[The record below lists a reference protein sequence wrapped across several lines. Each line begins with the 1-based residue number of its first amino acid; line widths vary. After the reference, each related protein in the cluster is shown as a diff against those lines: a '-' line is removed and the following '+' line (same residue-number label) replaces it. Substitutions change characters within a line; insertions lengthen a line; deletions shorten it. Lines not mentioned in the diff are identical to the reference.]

1 MSETASIKPYLR
13 LSGLEP
19 LVVRPESNF
28 INIGER
34 TNVTG
39 SKKFARL
46 IRENKYEEA
55 LSVARQQVENGA
67 QILDVNMDD
76 ALLDGVKAM
85 TTFLNLLQ
93 SEPDIAKIPIMIDSS
108 KFEIIEAGL
117 KCVQGKSI
125 VNSISMKEGE
135 EKFIQQ
141 AEICRMYG
149 ASVVVMA
156 FDEKGQADTLQKRVE
171 ICSKAYEILTEQ
183 VGYDPQDIIFDP
195 NIFAVATGLEEHNN
209 YAVDYIEATK
219 IIKQK
224 MPLAKISGG
233 VSNLSFSF
241 RGNDHVREAMHAVFL
256 YHAIKAG
263 MDMGI
268 VNAGQ
273 LVVYDEIEPELRQL
287 CEDVILNRNNDN
299 NEVTEKLIA
308 FAEKVKAKGKVE
320 VKDEAWRNAS
330 VEERLKH
337 SLINGITDYID
348 IDTEEARQKYPKPLD
363 VIEGPLMD
371 GMNVVGDLFGSGKMF
386 LPQVVKS
393 ARVMKKSV
401 AILTP
406 YIEAEKEQRRLAH
419 ELAGTK
425 NEEGA
430 GAAKILLATV
440 KGDVHDIGKN
450 IVGVVLGCN
459 GYEVTDLGVMVPAD
473 KILET
478 AEKQN
483 VDIIGLSGLITP
495 SLDEMV
501 HVAHEMKRR
510 NMKQPLL
517 IGGATTSRMH
527 TAVKIAPQY
536 DNGVVHVLDASRSVT
551 VVTNLLNK
559 EQKKS
564 FLSQTETE
572 YNNLRT
578 QFLNKQKGKSL
589 IPYEE
594 AVITKEYLDWK
605 KYKPVKPA
613 LDGVKVLN
621 EFDLATIARY
631 IDWGPFFIAWEMPG
645 QFPAVLTD
653 KIFGTEATRLYNDA
667 QKLVEKLVK
676 EKWFTA
682 NGVIGI
688 WPAAS
693 NNADTV
699 TLQTNKGEVKLES
712 LRQQLKKAIGQPSF
726 SLADFIKPAQGPT
739 PQAKLIN
746 EDTAKAP
753 SRREGEKEFGYQW
766 VDPQYYGLLKEY
778 ALQHRAKAT
787 KAEEK
792 LWELLKSKQLEGY
805 KFRRQ
810 HIIDKYITD
819 IVCLDKRLIIEIE
832 GLIHQLPENIES
844 DTIRT
849 KGFEEKGF
857 TVIRFSNEE
866 VLTETENTLQTIS
879 NKLKEL
885 PSIKE
890 KHDLSFSALGGGQ
903 GTDSDYM
910 GAFAVTIHGAKKHVE
925 KFASEQ
931 DEYNKIMVQILADRF
946 VEAFAECL
954 HQKVRKEF
962 WGYAKDENLTNEQ
975 LIKEQY
981 KGIRPAP
988 GYPACPD
995 HTEKTKLFELLNVT
1009 ENIGIELTESL
1020 AMNPPA
1026 SVCGWYIAHPQ
1037 SHYFGL
1043 GKIGRDQLEDY
1054 AKRKGMTIDEAE
1066 KWLRPVLE

>member
-1 MSETASIKPYLR
+1 MHHIKPYLR

-19 LVVRPESNF
+19 LVIRPESNF
-28 INIGER
+28 VNIGER

-76 ALLDGVKAM
+76 ALLDGVQAM

-93 SEPDIAKIPIMIDSS
+93 GEPDIAKIPVMIDSS

-117 KCVQGKSI
+117 KCVQGKCI

-135 EKFIQQ
+135 EKFIKQ
-141 AEICRMYG
+141 AEICKMYG
-149 ASVVVMA
+149 ASAVVMA
-156 FDEKGQADTLQKRVE
+156 FDEKGQADTLQRRVN
-171 ICSKAYEILTEQ
+171 ICSKAYKILTER

-209 YAVDYIEATK
+209 YAVDFIEATK
-219 IIKQK
+219 IIKK
-224 MPLAKISGG
+224 RMPLAKISGG

-241 RGNDHVREAMHAVFL
+241 RGNDHVREAMHSVFL

-273 LVVYDEIEPELRQL
+273 LVVYDEIEPALQQL
-287 CEDVILNRNNDN
+287 CENVILNRNNDN
-299 NEVTEKLIA
+299 NEATEKLIA
-308 FAEKVKAKGKVE
+308 FAENIKVKGKIE
-320 VKDEAWRNAS
+320 VKDEVWRNSS

-337 SLINGITDYID
+337 ALINGITDHIES
-348 IDTEEARQKYPKPLD
+348 DTEEARKKYPKPLD

-401 AILTP
+401 AWLTP
-406 YIEAEKEQRRLAH
+406 YIEEEK
-419 ELAGTK
+419 K
-425 NEEGA
+425 NNPTA
-430 GAAKILLATV
+430 LKSNVARIVLATV

-459 GYEVTDLGVMVPAD
+459 GYDVKDLGVMVPAD
-473 KILET
+473 KILDT
-478 AEKQN
+478 AEKEN
-483 VDIIGLSGLITP
+483 ADIIGLSGLITP

-536 DNGVVHVLDASRSVT
+536 ENGVVHVLDASRSVT

-559 EQKKS
+559 GNKQS
-564 FLSQTETE
+564 FLDETKKE
-572 YNNLRT
+572 YTNLRN
-578 QFLNKQKGKSL
+578 QFLNKQKGKTL

-594 AVITKEYLDWK
+594 AVITKEYFDWK
-605 KYKPVKPA
+605 NYKPVRPA
-613 LDGVKVLN
+613 VEGVKSLQ
-621 EFDLATIARY
+621 EFDLGTIAKY

-653 KIFGTEATRLYNDA
+653 QIFGTEAKRLFNDA
-667 QKLVEKLVK
+667 QKLVEKITS

-682 NGVIGI
+682 NGVIGF
-688 WPAAS
+688 WPATS

-699 TLQTNKGEVKLES
+699 TLQTNDGEIKLEF

-726 SLADFIKPAQGPT
+726 SLADFIKPASPAPRTTPELSSPFGRQG
-739 PQAKLIN
+739 ADFI
-746 EDTAKAP
+746 
-753 SRREGEKEFGYQW
+753 
-766 VDPQYYGLLKEY
+766 
-778 ALQHRAKAT
+778 
-787 KAEEK
+787 
-792 LWELLKSKQLEGY
+792 
-805 KFRRQ
+805 
-810 HIIDKYITD
+810 
-819 IVCLDKRLIIEIE
+819 
-832 GLIHQLPENIES
+832 
-844 DTIRT
+844 
-849 KGFEEKGF
+849 
-857 TVIRFSNEE
+857 
-866 VLTETENTLQTIS
+866 
-879 NKLKEL
+879 
-885 PSIKE
+885 
-890 KHDLSFSALGGGQ
+890 
-903 GTDSDYM
+903 
-910 GAFAVTIHGAKKHVE
+910 GAFAVTIHGAKKHVD
-925 KFASEQ
+925 KFAAEQ

-962 WGYAKDENLTNEQ
+962 WGYAKDEGLTNEQ
-975 LIKEQY
+975 LIKEEY

-995 HTEKTKLFELLNVT
+995 HTEKIKLFQLLNAG
-1009 ENIGIELTESL
+1009 ENIGVELTESL

-1043 GKIGRDQLEDY
+1043 GKIGRDQLEDF
-1054 AKRKGMTIDEAE
+1054 AKRKGMSVEEAE
-1066 KWLRPVLE
+1066 RWLRPNLE